1 MIKKKEFALTQ
12 LVDFSVT
19 SEIHEF
25 KFSIKWWFELNIIQ
39 TKFRLDRI
47 TNIIKKSKLKIKL
60 K

>member
-47 TNIIKKSKLKIKL
+47 TNIIKKVN
-60 K
+60 